1 MKSLGRYQREGIVT
15 RRGDPIKDDL
25 TSGEIAAQFFGFA
38 PAEYTRKQEEN
49 LILKKIDNAVS
60 TQRSRLL
67 KRYYL
72 ALRNKDIVE
81 RREVLQE
88 VREFNRDHPQFRISG
103 KSIQRSIKSHR
114 RTSAAMHNGVRLSP
128 AMRRVLAEQQNY
140 MLDAYE

>member
-1 MKSLGRYQREGIVT
+1 M
-15 RRGDPIKDDL
+15 
-25 TSGEIAAQFFGFA
+25 
-38 PAEYTRKQEEN
+38 
-49 LILKKIDNAVS
+49 S